1 MENQDWFRDIEGAM
15 SDYLNQYMNNPQ
27 RNTGFAN
34 NNNHQRYYNDSSTR
48 EDVSEH
54 RMYLLINEFMQ
65 DYYAGMRLY
74 QQNMRDVIQLLR
86 EFRTIPTNSQPNQ
99 SFAFP
104 DSAPNQPAPQIPRST
119 TQIPNPTP
127 PLSTTSFA
135 YFIQPLVRENEESTN
150 LTHEQIENAV
160 ERIVYDASMSNVYN
174 ENAANAADT
183 VADRC
188 PICLED
194 FQIGEQV
201 LRIRVCGHIFKRP
214 GLLRW
219 FQRNNHCPVCR
230 RNVNEPSTEEE
241 LSQTENMQEQQEQT
255 TPRPR
260 NRPNPNHIMNHLL
273 ENHIRNP
280 LMREFGS
287 FIQNLAQ
294 SNQEGRTR
302 FAFFDLSMNPQI

>member
-1 MENQDWFRDIEGAM
+1 MENQDWLQDIENTI
-15 SDYLNQYMNNPQ
+15 SDYLHQYMNNPPS
-27 RNTGFAN
+27 GFAN
-34 NNNHQRYYNDSSTR
+34 NNNHQRYYTDSRTR
-48 EDVSEH
+48 EDISEH
-54 RMYLLINEFMQ
+54 RLYLLINEFQQ
-65 DYYAGMRLY
+65 DYYANMRRY
-74 QQNMRDVIQLLR
+74 QENMRDVIQLFR
-86 EFRTIPTNSQPNQ
+86 EFRTLPTQQNPQQ
-99 SFAFP
+99 SFVFP
-104 DSAPNQPAPQIPRST
+104 DSVPNQAAPQIPRST
-119 TQIPNPTP
+119 SQIPNPRP
-127 PLSTTSFA
+127 PLSTSSFS
-135 YFIQPLVRENEESTN
+135 YFIQPLVRENEESTS
-150 LTHEQIENAV
+150 LTREQIDHAV
-160 ERIVYDASMSNVYN
+160 ERIVYDASMSNGYN
-174 ENAANAADT
+174 ETIANADD
-183 VADRC
+183 VGADRC

-230 RNVNEPSTEEE
+230 RNVNEQSTEEE
-241 LSQTENMQEQQEQT
+241 LSQTENVQEQQEQT

-260 NRPNPNHIMNHLL
+260 NRPNPNQIVNHLL

-294 SNQEGRTR
+294 SNQDGRTR